1 MVESAGGDQCQKKMS
16 FVKQINTEGDLK
28 DRIKSE
34 TKVQIYKTPSPIP
47 VKSNTNL
54 PKALNPM

>member
-1 MVESAGGDQCQKKMS
+1 MG
-16 FVKQINTEGDLK
+16 FVRRINTEGDLK

-34 TKVQIYKTPSPIP
+34 TKVQIDKTPNPIP